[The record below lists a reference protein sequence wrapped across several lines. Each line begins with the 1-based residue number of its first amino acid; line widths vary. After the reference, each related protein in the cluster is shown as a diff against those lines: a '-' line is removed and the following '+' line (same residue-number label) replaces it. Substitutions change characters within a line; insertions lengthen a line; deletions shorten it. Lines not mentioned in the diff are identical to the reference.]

1 MRRKSPRL
9 RINIDAP
16 SLAQTMPSNASTPSP
31 GEWYRP
37 ELPEEDIPLN
47 LGTETTWD
55 GMENIGVAQGRQR
68 SNTVVGAVFPLFN
81 GSAPSIGG
89 LGLDLGP
96 TTGDA
101 EEPLQPQPHLDGTSS
116 AYGFDLPTGAEFD
129 NELTKRLL
137 REKRQ
142 LKEQGRWVDDGDIEE
157 IVSRRTIPE
166 DQGVTDSNLL
176 CNIW

>member
-1 MRRKSPRL
+1 
-9 RINIDAP
+9 
-16 SLAQTMPSNASTPSP
+16 MPAKDSTPSP

-81 GSAPSIGG
+81 GSAPISG

-101 EEPLQPQPHLDGTSS
+101 EGPLQPQPHLDGTSS
-116 AYGFDLPTGAEFD
+116 AYGFDLPVGAEFD